1 MGRRPKQTFLQR
13 QHTDS
18 QQTHEK
24 MFNITKYQRNTNQ
37 NYNEISPHTSQ
48 NSHHQKKCQRVNVQS
63 VEKREPSYTI
73 GGNVSLYSHLG
84 EQYVDVV
91 LVTKLCSTL

>member
-24 MFNITKYQRNTNQ
+24 MFNITNYQRNTNQ
-37 NYNEISPHTSQ
+37 NYNELSPHTSQ
-48 NSHHQKKCQRVNVQS
+48 NSHHQKFHKQ
-63 VEKREPSYTI
+63 
-73 GGNVSLYSHLG
+73 
-84 EQYVDVV
+84 
-91 LVTKLCSTL
+91 